1 MARHRKQFYESRGID
16 LRMQAYENMSK
27 ENLARAAAREAKSM
41 NQRMRRL
48 EKAGFGGEAPASRA
62 FYVMR
67 TEISRWFPGAKK
79 FSEQRGVYEKM
90 NVRRVKAILRELE
103 YIKTLKTSTV
113 PGTRAAMKNRQKG
126 FEEKTGVKFESTEQ
140 FTRFWNSGVGKF
152 LFELLG
158 SDEALEMI
166 LHSPKDLD
174 QIIEDVKRWKDLDNG
189 DKDNADRI
197 AEIMGYKDLSDAR
210 RHMEGLSGGNSW
222 EILGGNAMKEQ
233 LYKESGVDPEQVKR
247 KKGGKKRG
255 TRKRK

>member
-1 MARHRKQFYESRGID
+1 MARHRKQIYESRGID
-16 LRMQAYENMSK
+16 MRMQAYETMSK
-27 ENLARAAAREAKSM
+27 QDLARAAAREAKSM

-103 YIKTLKTSTV
+103 YIKSLKTATV
-113 PGTRAAMKNRQKG
+113 PGTRQAMKNRRDK

-152 LFELLG
+152 LFDLLG

-174 QIIEDVKRWKDLDNG
+174 QIITDVKAWMEHDNG
-189 DKDNADRI
+189 DKDNADVI
-197 AEIMGYKDLSDAR
+197 ASLMGYQDLADAR
-210 RHMEGLSGGNSW
+210 SQMVGLAGSEAWYQMGGHDAAEN
-222 EILGGNAMKEQ
+222 Q
-233 LYKESGVDPEQVKR
+233 
-247 KKGGKKRG
+247 KGGSRAGKR
-255 TRKRK
+255 R

>member
-103 YIKTLKTSTV
+103 YIKSLKTATV
-113 PGTRAAMKNRQKG
+113 PGTRQAMKNRRDK
-126 FEEKTGVKFESTEQ
+126 FEEKTGVKFESAEQ
-140 FTRFWNSGVGKF
+140 FTRFWNSGAGKF
-152 LFELLG
+152 LFDLLG

-174 QIIEDVKRWKDLDNG
+174 QIITDVKAWMEQDNG
-189 DKDNADRI
+189 DKDNADVI
-197 AEIMGYKDLSDAR
+197 ASLMGYQDLADAR
-210 RHMEGLSGGNSW
+210 SQMVGLSGSEAW
-222 EILGGNAMKEQ
+222 YQMGGHDMEENQ
-233 LYKESGVDPEQVKR
+233 
-247 KKGGKKRG
+247 KGGGRAGKRG
-255 TRKRK
+255 

>member
-16 LRMQAYENMSK
+16 IRMQAYETMRK
-27 ENLARAAAREAKSM
+27 EDLARAAAREAKSM

-103 YIKTLKTSTV
+103 YIKSLKTATV
-113 PGTRAAMKNRQKG
+113 PGTRQAMKNRRDK

-174 QIIEDVKRWKDLDNG
+174 QIISDVKAWMEQDNG
-189 DKDNADRI
+189 DKDNADVI
-197 AEIMGYKDLSDAR
+197 ASLMGYKDLADAR
-210 RHMEGLSGGNSW
+210 SQMVGLSGSEAWYQMDGQ
-222 EILGGNAMKEQ
+222 AMRDTAGIENMPGYQ
-233 LYKESGVDPEQVKR
+233 
-247 KKGGKKRG
+247 KGGSRAGKR
-255 TRKRK
+255 R